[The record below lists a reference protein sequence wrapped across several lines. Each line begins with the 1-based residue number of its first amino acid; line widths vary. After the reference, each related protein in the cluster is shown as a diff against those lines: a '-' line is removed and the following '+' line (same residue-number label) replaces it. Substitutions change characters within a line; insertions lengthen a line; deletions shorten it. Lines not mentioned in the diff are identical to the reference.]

1 MKIDISKYL
10 ARKSYSTN
18 FIPEIDGLRFL
29 AILTVVLFHLQTHY
43 FRTIDANFKFE
54 GITKSIHYLISK
66 GGLGVNVFFGISGFI
81 LALPFAKRYFNN
93 QKVAL
98 KPYFIRR
105 LTRLE
110 PPFIIS
116 LIVLLIAQIVY
127 FHTSFQELQ
136 SHFVASLFYVHF
148 LVFGTWSTIN
158 PVTWS
163 LETEV
168 QFYII
173 APLLFL
179 IFKQVNFIVRH
190 LYFIGLIAVSILST
204 FFFKT
209 WLIEHHLHKSLLVYL
224 PYFILGAL
232 FAEYYIVQIHKK
244 VKNKSHVWDLFGIT
258 ATIGLFIFHDNSN
271 DLYKFLQLAFL
282 FIVFISTF
290 RGKILNWFYTRKI
303 IYTIGGMC
311 YSIYLIHYALIAF
324 LVKYSAKISFSESY
338 IVNMMTQ
345 IVLVIPVI
353 LIASA
358 IFFTFFEKPFMYKD
372 WPKKFLHFFTPK
384 TTSK

>member
-10 ARKSYSTN
+10 ARKSYSTS

-29 AILTVVLFHLQTHY
+29 AIITVVLFHLQTYY
-43 FRTIDANFKFE
+43 FRTIDTGFEFE
-54 GITKSIHYLISK
+54 GIAKSIHYLISK

-93 QKVAL
+93 QKIEL
-98 KPYFIRR
+98 KSYFIRR

-116 LIVLLIAQIVY
+116 LVLLLIAQILY

-136 SHFVASLFYVHF
+136 SHFIASLFYVHF
-148 LVFGTWSTIN
+148 IVFGTWSTIN

-179 IFKQVNFIVRH
+179 IFKHANFIVRH
-190 LYFIGLIAVSILST
+190 LYFVGLIVASILST
-204 FFFKT
+204 FFFKA
-209 WLIEHHLHKSLLVYL
+209 WLIEHHLHKSLIVYL

-232 FAEYYIVQIHKK
+232 FAEYYILYIHNK
-244 VKNKSHVWDLFGIT
+244 VKNKSYVWDLLGLT
-258 ATIGLFIFHDNSN
+258 ATVGLFIFHDNSN
-271 DLYKFLQLAFL
+271 DLFKFLQLTFL

-290 RGKILNWFYTRKI
+290 KGTILNWFYTRKI

-324 LVKYSAKISFSESY
+324 LVKYSVKIYFLDGY
-338 IVNMMTQ
+338 LGNMFTQ
-345 IVLVIPVI
+345 IVIVIPII
-353 LIASA
+353 LIVSA
-358 IFFTFFEKPFMYKD
+358 IFFALFEKPFMYKD
-372 WPKKFLHFFTPK
+372 WPKKFIHFFTPK
-384 TTSK
+384 TTIK